1 MTMIQCISP
10 VDGSVYAKLAE
21 LGMPLVRCD
30 QTIEAAAPTAEECA
44 IFGFSKPVPCLLI
57 KRRSYGAD
65 GDMLEYVE
73 GLFRGDTYTY
83 RLSLQS

>member
-1 MTMIQCISP
+1 MT
-10 VDGSVYAKLAE
+10 DAAFAAKLPAMRAM
-21 LGMPLVRCD
+21 LISSALVA
-30 QTIEAAAPTAEECA
+30 TIALSTAAAAAPTSEECA
-44 IFGFSKPVPCLLI
+44 IFGFDAPVPCLLI

-83 RLSLQS
+83 KLTLTT

>member
-1 MTMIQCISP
+1 MKPENT
-10 VDGSVYAKLAE
+10 KK
-21 LGMPLVRCD
+21 D
-30 QTIEAAAPTAEECA
+30 QTLQDLIQTRDFVEHLSVDCA
-44 IFGFSKPVPCLLI
+44 IFGFDAPVPCLLI

-83 RLSLQS
+83 KLSLRI